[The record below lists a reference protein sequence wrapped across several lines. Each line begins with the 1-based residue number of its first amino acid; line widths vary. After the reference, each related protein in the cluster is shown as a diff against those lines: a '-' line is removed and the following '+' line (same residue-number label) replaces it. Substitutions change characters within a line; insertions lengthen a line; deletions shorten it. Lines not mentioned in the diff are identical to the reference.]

1 MAHNPR
7 EAVILLTP
15 VVVVMTAC
23 GLIPLAFVFFYAV
36 HDTFAGNSFLFV
48 GSQWFQQVV
57 TSRDFQWALLRSLG
71 FSISAL
77 LIEIPLGLYIALR
90 LPREGRLAS
99 VLIVLM
105 AIPLLTPSLV
115 VGYLWKVLSLP
126 ETGLLT
132 NILETVGLALNMNS
146 KVTTWIVL
154 LLMDV
159 WHWTSFVVLLMYAGL
174 KAIPEDYYRAAR
186 IDGAS
191 PFKIF
196 RYVQL
201 PKLKLVLS
209 IAILLR
215 FMDSFVIHTEAYV
228 VTRGGP
234 GVSTTFLSH
243 ELVQTATIQ
252 FDLGEGSAMAV
263 IYFVIVL
270 IVSLVLFRQLTAA
283 QAAS

>member
-1 MAHNPR
+1 MSKVNWEPAL
-7 EAVILLTP
+7 LLTP
-15 VVVVMTAC
+15 AVLVMTAC
-23 GLIPLAFVFFYAV
+23 GVIPLAFVFFYSV
-36 HDTFAGNSFLFV
+36 NDTFAGNSFLFV
-48 GSQWFQQVV
+48 GSQWFQQVLL
-57 TSRDFQWALLRSLG
+57 SRDFQWALLRSLG
-71 FSISAL
+71 FSVAAL

-90 LPREGRLAS
+90 MPRDGRLAA

-105 AIPLLTPSLV
+105 AIPLLTPTLV

-132 NILETVGLALNMNS
+132 NLVGLFGLELNMNS

-159 WHWTSFVVLLMYAGL
+159 WHWTSFVVLLAYAGL

-191 PFKIF
+191 PFRIF

-215 FMDSFVIHTEAYV
+215 FMDSFVIYTEAYV
-228 VTRGGP
+228 VSRGGP

-263 IYFVIVL
+263 IYFTIVL
-270 IVSLVLFRQLTAA
+270 LVSLALFRQVV
-283 QAAS
+283 ASGAKE

>member
-1 MAHNPR
+1 MSKVNWEPTL
-7 EAVILLTP
+7 LLTP
-15 VVVVMTAC
+15 AVLVMTAC
-23 GLIPLAFVFFYAV
+23 GVIPLAFVFFYSV
-36 HDTFAGNSFLFV
+36 NDTFAGNSFLFV
-48 GSQWFQQVV
+48 GSQWFQQVLL
-57 TSRDFQWALLRSLG
+57 SRDFQWALLRSLG
-71 FSISAL
+71 FSLAAL

-90 LPREGRLAS
+90 MPREGRLAA

-105 AIPLLTPSLV
+105 AIPLLTPTLV

-126 ETGLLT
+126 QTGLLT
-132 NILETVGLALNMNS
+132 NFVTLLGLELNMNS
-146 KVTTWIVL
+146 KVITWFVL

-159 WHWTSFVVLLMYAGL
+159 WHWTSFVVLLAYAGL

-191 PFKIF
+191 SFSIF

-215 FMDSFVIHTEAYV
+215 FMDSFVIYTEAYIV
-228 VTRGGP
+228 SRGGP

-263 IYFVIVL
+263 IYFAIVVL
-270 IVSLVLFRQLTAA
+270 VSLVLFRQVV
-283 QAAS
+283 ASGAKA

>member
-1 MAHNPR
+1 MPKVNWEPTL
-7 EAVILLTP
+7 LLTP
-15 VVVVMTAC
+15 AVLVMTAC
-23 GLIPLAFVFFYAV
+23 GVIPLAFVFFYSV
-36 HDTFAGNSFLFV
+36 NDTFAGNSFLFV
-48 GSQWFQQVV
+48 GSQWFQQVLL
-57 TSRDFQWALLRSLG
+57 SRDFQWALMRSLG
-71 FSISAL
+71 FSLAAL

-90 LPREGRLAS
+90 MPREGRLAA

-105 AIPLLTPSLV
+105 AIPLLTPTLV

-126 ETGLLT
+126 QTGLLT
-132 NILETVGLALNMNS
+132 NFVALLGLELNMNS

-159 WHWTSFVVLLMYAGL
+159 WHWTSFVVLLTYAGL

-191 PFKIF
+191 SFSIF

-215 FMDSFVIHTEAYV
+215 FMDSFVIYTEAYV
-228 VTRGGP
+228 VSRGGP

-263 IYFVIVL
+263 IYFAIVVL
-270 IVSLVLFRQLTAA
+270 VSLVLFRQVV
-283 QAAS
+283 ASGAKA

>member
-1 MAHNPR
+1 MAKANWEP
-7 EAVILLTP
+7 AVLLAP
-15 VVVVMTAC
+15 AIAVMTAC
-23 GLIPLAFVFFYAV
+23 GVVPLAFVFFYSV
-36 HDTFAGNSFLFV
+36 NDTFAGNSFLFV
-48 GSQWFQQVV
+48 GSQWFQQVLS
-57 TSRDFQWALLRSLG
+57 SRDFQWALLRSLG
-71 FSISAL
+71 FSVATL

-90 LPREGRLAS
+90 IPRTGRLAAI
-99 VLIVLM
+99 LIVMM
-105 AIPLLTPSLV
+105 AVPLLTPTMV

-132 NILETVGLALNMNS
+132 NILNIVGFDLNMNS
-146 KVTTWIVL
+146 KIVTWIVL
-154 LLMDV
+154 LLMDA
-159 WHWTSFVVLLMYAGL
+159 WHWTSFVVLLAYAGL

-191 PFKIF
+191 PFSIF

-201 PKLKLVLS
+201 PKLKLVLN
-209 IAILLR
+209 IAVLLR
-215 FMDSFVIHTEAYV
+215 FMDSFVIYTEAYV

-263 IYFVIVL
+263 IYFAIVL
-270 IVSLVLFRQLTAA
+270 VISLVLFRQLDA
-283 QAAS
+283 QRSRV